1 MECYDLTMN
10 FLRSRKGKMIKVLI
24 EGGGL
29 KPVTAKLLDFDDA
42 VMVLGMPD
50 GNQWM
55 IDMAYVIQVA
65 DAEEEET
72 AASMAEAE

>member
-1 MECYDLTMN
+1 
-10 FLRSRKGKMIKVLI
+10 MIKVLI

-65 DAEEEET
+65 DAEGEET
-72 AASMAEAE
+72 AAGMAEAE

>member
-72 AASMAEAE
+72 AAGMAEAE

>member
-72 AASMAEAE
+72 PRACKPIK